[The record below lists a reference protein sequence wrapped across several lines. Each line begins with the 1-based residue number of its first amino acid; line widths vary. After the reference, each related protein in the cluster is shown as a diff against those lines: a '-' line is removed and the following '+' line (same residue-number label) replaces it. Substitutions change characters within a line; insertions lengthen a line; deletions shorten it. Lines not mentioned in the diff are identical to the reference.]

1 MEKVTLKAYAV
12 KHKLSFFNVM
22 KMVNAQKLNTE
33 VVNENGKDVTYV
45 IVDEKSQKESTTIQ
59 ENTDSNQ
66 EKNLEKEID
75 LLNKEVKLLRD
86 EIEALKKKL

>member
-12 KHKLSFFNVM
+12 QQKMSLFTVM

-45 IVDEKSQKESTTIQ
+45 IVDEKSQKESKCIE

-86 EIEALKKKL
+86 EIEALKIKL

>member
-12 KHKLSFFNVM
+12 KHKLSLFNVM